1 MAVYH
6 KCPHDTAMR
15 WLEDT
20 LDVLKS
26 YNIGWAFWNLRGKF
40 GIMDNGRDD
49 IEMTDFHGHKLDIK
63 MLKLLQKY

>member
-1 MAVYH
+1 
-6 KCPHDTAMR
+6 MR

-49 IEMTDFHGHKLDIK
+49 IEMTDFHGHKLDI
-63 MLKLLQKY
+63 